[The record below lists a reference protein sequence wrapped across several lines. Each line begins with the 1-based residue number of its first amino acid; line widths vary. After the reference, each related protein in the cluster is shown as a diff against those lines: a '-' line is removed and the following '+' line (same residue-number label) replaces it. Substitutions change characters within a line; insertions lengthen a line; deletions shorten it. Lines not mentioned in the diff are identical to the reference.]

1 MRQSCRLPGRRR
13 RPNRGCRGL
22 DEARGAEIRA
32 TVIPRTRSE
41 GHLSGCSGPRGVS
54 SESGQSRFT
63 VPVVR
68 RQHRQRRYQDPLRLL
83 DAYRPSAPAL
93 PHRPLAD
100 RALKTDDVPDAT
112 ASGTAEAAERLERCA
127 DTTAGVNLRVGE
139 ITTAIA
145 ATEQSHHRHATDDV
159 EAGDGELRLEVPR
172 ASCMSLVIVPARS
185 IRPRLST
192 KR

>member
-1 MRQSCRLPGRRR
+1 V
-13 RPNRGCRGL
+13 
-22 DEARGAEIRA
+22 A
-32 TVIPRTRSE
+32 
-41 GHLSGCSGPRGVS
+41 
-54 SESGQSRFT
+54 
-63 VPVVR
+63 
-68 RQHRQRRYQDPLRLL
+68 RQHPQRRYQDPLRPL
-83 DAYRPSAPAL
+83 DPHRPATPAL

-100 RALKTDDVPDAT
+100 RALKTDDVPDAN
-112 ASGTAEAAERLERCA
+112 ASGTAEAAERCA
-127 DTTAGVNLRVGE
+127 DTTASVNLRVGK

-145 ATEQSHHRHATDDV
+145 AAGQSHHRHATDDV